1 VNERDIPLIVALLTE
16 LLKRDE
22 VDFIH
27 MEEKIV
33 RKDWPLSVMCW
44 YAVLIWFAASL
55 FSQVLHI
62 AKFGVP
68 YNVDIL
74 LDSIGPYA
82 WIIIGIELSIW
93 IMILVYCVIKIVK
106 RFGIGVEKTP
116 SRDLSAPQ
124 A

>member
-1 VNERDIPLIVALLTE
+1 
-16 LLKRDE
+16 
-22 VDFIH
+22 
-27 MEEKIV
+27 MEKKIT

-62 AKFGVP
+62 AKFGTP
-68 YNVDIL
+68 YNVDLL

-93 IMILVYCVIKIVK
+93 MMISVYCVMKIVK

-116 SRDLSAPQ
+116 SRDSSAPQ

>member
-68 YNVDIL
+68 YNVDLL

>member
-1 VNERDIPLIVALLTE
+1 MNERDIPLIVALLTE

>member
-1 VNERDIPLIVALLTE
+1 MNERDIPLIVALLTE

-68 YNVDIL
+68 YNVDLL